1 MGGAPGRSFEVSTWK
16 YAFRAEAASPSARP
30 EDGIAIMSEALHR
43 QPDHPALLYNFAC
56 YESLTGQTA
65 VALEHLLRA
74 VAIDPK

>member
-1 MGGAPGRSFEVSTWK
+1 
-16 YAFRAEAASPSARP
+16 
-30 EDGIAIMSEALHR
+30 MSEALHR